1 MFFPQTNK
9 DAIIFDERSNG
20 GGQAANYITEV
31 LSRRYLSGWKDRHG
45 ATFNTPGGAHF
56 GPKLMLIDQSAGS
69 GGDFLPYAFRLNG
82 IGPLMGTR
90 TWGGLIGISANPS
103 LIDGGRL
110 TVPYFRFFDVNYEWT
125 VENQGVAPDIEV
137 HLDPVRTNAGED
149 SQLSAAVQKLLE
161 DLETFEPSVPTKAPP
176 YPTELGQ

>member
-1 MFFPQTNK
+1 
-9 DAIIFDERSNG
+9 
-20 GGQAANYITEV
+20 
-31 LSRRYLSGWKDRHG
+31 
-45 ATFNTPGGAHF
+45 
-56 GPKLMLIDQSAGS
+56 
-69 GGDFLPYAFRLNG
+69 LPYAFRLNG

-125 VENQGVAPDIEV
+125 VENEGVAPDIEV
-137 HLDPVRTNAGED
+137 HLDPARTNAGED

-161 DLETFEPSVPTKAPP
+161 DLKAFEPSVPTKAPP
-176 YPTELGQ
+176 YPRQLGQ